1 MWDRISKFL
10 PPKCSLKAH
19 WVPALKI
26 VKFIFHPD
34 PGDGIE
40 VKPHQELPFNE
51 SPVKIVL
58 LLMKMSFLLNFHLI
72 FDPKHIFVNNS
83 GGRLCK
89 HEQEL

>member
-1 MWDRISKFL
+1 MPLFSSSGSRTKNSKIHL
-10 PPKCSLKAH
+10 
-19 WVPALKI
+19 
-26 VKFIFHPD
+26 HPD

-72 FDPKHIFVNNS
+72 FDPKPIFVNNS
-83 GGRLCK
+83 GSRQGK